1 MKYVGAIMKPS
12 LKNNHQRDI
21 VLTKAILNLAAFYG
35 LTGKDLC
42 HIIGISESTVTRLNQ
57 GKAFLSPSTKEGEI
71 ALLLLR
77 VYRGLNSLIGNNH
90 DKAKLWLNSD
100 NNYFNRKPI
109 EQLKSVSGLVE
120 VVNYIDAMRGK
131 L

>member
-1 MKYVGAIMKPS
+1 MQYMGAIMKPS
-12 LKNNHQRDI
+12 LKSDHQREI
-21 VLTKAILNLAAFYG
+21 VLTKAILNLATFYD

-100 NNYFNRKPI
+100 NKYFNRKPI
-109 EQLKSVSGLVE
+109 EQLKSVAGLVE

>member
-1 MKYVGAIMKPS
+1 MKPS
-12 LKNNHQRDI
+12 LKSDHQKEL
-21 VLTKAILNLAAFYG
+21 VLTKAILNLATFYN

-77 VYRGLNSLIGNNH
+77 VYRGLNSLLGNNH
-90 DKAKLWLNSD
+90 DKATLWLQSAAVPA
-100 NNYFNRKPI
+100 NYWMFSNLTVK
-109 EQLKSVSGLVE
+109 
-120 VVNYIDAMRGK
+120 
-131 L
+131 